1 MQAPDSDKQIAV
13 IADDL
18 TGANDT
24 GVQFAKQ
31 GLTTLVLMGR
41 HLPPG
46 GPEEDVVVVDCQSRA
61 LAPEEAYRKAAQ
73 TALLFKD
80 SRFRFIFKKIDST
93 LRGNIGREI
102 DAVMDTCG
110 LELAVVAP
118 AYPKNGRTTVGGYLL
133 LHGIPLEATEIAQD
147 PRCPIRESHIPT
159 LLSGQTL
166 RKVGH
171 VGIKAVAAGP
181 EAILEAMGERIAAG
195 ERVLLC
201 DIWEDEHL
209 KMLAAAAMRLGK
221 PVLWVGSA
229 GLAEHLPPLLGPVG
243 PPAGKDPAGERPSEG
258 KSVVVLAGSVSPV
271 TRKQVGMLIQ
281 RADVEWIET
290 NPCKLLQPEAAIHE
304 ISRCLNAALNAVR
317 SGRDVVMA
325 TGYGGDAVDKVRQE
339 ALSLDLPVQETAER
353 IADALGGLGRRIA
366 AGATLAGLV
375 LTGGDIAASAC
386 RLLSAT
392 GIRIIE
398 EIAPGIPL
406 GTLKGGPCDGLG
418 VVTKAGAFGAED
430 ALCRAVDRLKRPH

>member
-1 MQAPDSDKQIAV
+1 MRPSHSDKRIGV

-31 GLTTLVLMGR
+31 GLTTLVLMGT
-41 HLPPG
+41 HLTPG
-46 GPEEDVVVVDCQSRA
+46 GLEEDVVVVDCRSRA

-73 TALLFKD
+73 AALLFKD

-110 LELAVVAP
+110 QELAIVAP
-118 AYPKNGRTTVGGYLL
+118 AYPRNGRTTIGGYHL
-133 LHGIPLEATEIAQD
+133 LHGIPLEDTEIARD

-159 LLSGQTL
+159 LLSGQTP

-171 VGIKAVAAGP
+171 VGIKAVAAGQ
-181 EAILEAMGERIAAG
+181 EAILEAMRERIAAG
-195 ERVLLC
+195 EQVLLC
-201 DIWEDEHL
+201 DIWQDEHL
-209 KMLAAAAMRLGK
+209 KMLAAAGMRLGK
-221 PVLWVGSA
+221 PLLWVGSA
-229 GLAEHLPPLLGPVG
+229 GLAEHLPPLLGPVE
-243 PPAGKDPAGERPSEG
+243 PPDGKDPAGARLSEG
-258 KSVVVLAGSVSPV
+258 KAVVVLAGSVSPV
-271 TRKQVGMLIQ
+271 TRSQVGMLIQ
-281 RADVEWIET
+281 RADVEWIEMD
-290 NPCKLLQPEAAIHE
+290 PCTLLQPEAATHE
-304 ISRCLNAALNAVR
+304 ISRCLDAALDAVK
-317 SGRDVVMA
+317 SGRNVVMT
-325 TGYGGDAVDKVRQE
+325 TGYGGDAVDKVRKE
-339 ALSLDLPVQETAER
+339 AFALGLPVQETAER
-353 IADALGGLGRRIA
+353 IADALGDLGRRIA
-366 AGATLAGLV
+366 AGETLAGLV

-386 RLLSAT
+386 SLLSAT

-406 GTLKGGPCDGLG
+406 GMLKGGPFDGLK

-430 ALCRAVDRLKRPH
+430 ALCKAVARLKRTP